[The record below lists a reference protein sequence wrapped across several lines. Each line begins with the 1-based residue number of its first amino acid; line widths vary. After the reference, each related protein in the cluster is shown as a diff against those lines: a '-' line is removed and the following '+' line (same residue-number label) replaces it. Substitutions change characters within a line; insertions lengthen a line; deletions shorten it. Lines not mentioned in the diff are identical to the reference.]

1 VAALDAKKGLFA
13 SLEVGGIAEAEC
25 TIDDVG
31 KRAPFD
37 PLRAL
42 CLSLAIPCGSLGG
55 PFSRFPD
62 VQNRK
67 TVHRTCG
74 PSMMVSITATT
85 AYEAT
90 PPARRYAR
98 LRGPAELIPFRFLER
113 AQPRSNL
120 KRDPPRARFYTV
132 SATATMTYRPT
143 QPAQGFDKV
152 RAQAKF
158 FDTIP
163 SSIGAV
169 IILRR
174 RVRSGI
180 SGEPLI
186 VVRTVSPH

>member
-74 PSMMVSITATT
+74 PSMMYPLRLQQLTRQ
-85 AYEAT
+85 
-90 PPARRYAR
+90 RRLPEGMQR
-98 LRGPAELIPFRFLER
+98 LRGPAELIPFRFLQR

-120 KRDPPRARFYTV
+120 KRDPPRVRFYTV
-132 SATATMTYRPT
+132 SATATMTYGPT
-143 QPAQGFDKV
+143 QPAQEFDKV
-152 RAQAKF
+152 RA
-158 FDTIP
+158 
-163 SSIGAV
+163 
-169 IILRR
+169 
-174 RVRSGI
+174 
-180 SGEPLI
+180 
-186 VVRTVSPH
+186 